1 MVRVLR
7 LFTPASLA
15 DRMLKAIGGH
25 GLFLGVWP
33 SPLCLAVFHKGSLLI
48 VSEWRRF
55 DFSKAKKME
64 PSPKV
69 TTNATAIK
77 ATMYE
82 ITIISSPPWLQW
94 RF

>member
-1 MVRVLR
+1 MVRVLG

-33 SPLCLAVFHKGSLLI
+33 SPLRLAVFHRGNRLI

-55 DFSKAKKME
+55 DFSKAKKMD

-69 TTNATAIK
+69 TTNATATT

-82 ITIISSPPWLQW
+82 STIISSPPWPQ
-94 RF
+94 